1 MNRKILSHL
10 VRVGAVAALL
20 LTAPGHVGA
29 APPDHSHESFS
40 DSFPDEFCGIEGT
53 SVISGIQNLVRFA
66 DRTFIRTESST
77 QTFTATD
84 SQKSFSIKFAA
95 VLTRRSL
102 PIDNGDGTLTFVV
115 TFKGLYGQ
123 LRIGDG
129 PALLI
134 DAGTLTFANTFAVNA
149 DGTSTYLSS
158 TIVEVRGPH
167 PDALSDGAILCDVVV
182 PALT

>member
-1 MNRKILSHL
+1 
-10 VRVGAVAALL
+10 
-20 LTAPGHVGA
+20 
-29 APPDHSHESFS
+29 
-40 DSFPDEFCGIEGT
+40 
-53 SVISGIQNLVRFA
+53 
-66 DRTFIRTESST
+66 
-77 QTFTATD
+77 
-84 SQKSFSIKFAA
+84 SIKFAA